1 MDDEMVGLARYNFCE
16 DGMVAGSFFKSQIGC
31 PGGGISYQA
40 FPVDVFGLR
49 QCCGDIGVSIIGF
62 KTENFDVCSCGLL
75 KKEARMD
82 HFGIV
87 ENDNGVGGEVLRD
100 VGENVF
106 AEGVIFSDGTCAM
119 RWLSHWTSTAIYGD
133 IKLVDHIHGH
143 NGKTR
148 IVYDLPKM

>member
-1 MDDEMVGLARYNFCE
+1 MRLFWLVRDIDET
-16 DGMVAGSFFKSQIGC
+16 
-31 PGGGISYQA
+31 
-40 FPVDVFGLR
+40 
-49 QCCGDIGVSIIGF
+49 GVSG
-62 KTENFDVCSCGLL
+62 TGTV
-75 KKEARMD
+75 
-82 HFGIV
+82 
-87 ENDNGVGGEVLRD
+87 
-100 VGENVF
+100 